1 MIHSQRERESITAP
15 SAHASAASGR
25 AARQRGLDCLA
36 LIEQRLPTLSGATR
50 QVAATILDD
59 PWAVLD
65 MTISEVAARSGVSLP
80 SVTRFCRAMG
90 YTGFRELVQELARSL
105 GRADSR
111 SLEDIPSPADHA
123 GALSGMAAEI
133 VAIQVGALQD
143 TLRALDFAAV
153 ERAVDA
159 LCATRHATAVGS
171 GGAYVSAL
179 GLAFK
184 LGWSGIPVAGAT
196 PDMFVNQLAAVV
208 PGDVVIALSHQGRTR
223 DTLGVMRLARVY
235 GATAIAIS
243 AAPNAPML
251 AEADIALAA
260 FSADLARAGT
270 LLVANSA
277 ELLVADILAAAVA
290 DRRGADGV
298 RRDVVTQWIEDELRV
313 GLVGGSSR
321 RRRRSGRPTDDASK
335 ETDRG

>member
-1 MIHSQRERESITAP
+1 MIHSHLERESVSAP
-15 SAHASAASGR
+15 EAERPGPNGR
-25 AARQRGLDCLA
+25 ASRQRGLDCLA
-36 LIEQRLPTLSGATR
+36 LVDKRLPTLSGTTR
-50 QVAATILDD
+50 QVAAAILAD

-65 MTISEVAARSGVSLP
+65 MTISELAASSGVSLP

-90 YTGFRELVQELARSL
+90 YLGYRELIQELARSL
-105 GRADSR
+105 GRIDSR

-159 LCATRHATAVGS
+159 LCATSHAMAVGS

-184 LGWSGIPVAGAT
+184 LGWSGVPIAGAT
-196 PDMFVNQLAAVV
+196 PDMFVNQLAAVG
-208 PGDVVIALSHQGRTR
+208 PGAVVIALSHQGRTR
-223 DTLGVMRLARVY
+223 DTLGVMRLAREF

-243 AAPNAPML
+243 AVPNSPML

-260 FSADLARAGT
+260 FSADLARTGT

-290 DRRGADGV
+290 DRRGGDGA
-298 RRDVVTQWIEDELRV
+298 RRDLATQWIEDELRV
-313 GLVGGSSR
+313 GLVGGTSR
-321 RRRRSGRPTDDASK
+321 RRRRGGRPTVDASK

>member
-1 MIHSQRERESITAP
+1 MIHSQENRESVTA
-15 SAHASAASGR
+15 SIAARSGPNGR
-25 AARQRGLDCLA
+25 AARQHGLDCLA
-36 LIEQRLPTLSGATR
+36 LIEKRLPTLSGTTR
-50 QVAATILDD
+50 QVAETILRD

-65 MTISEVAARSGVSLP
+65 MTISEVAASSEVSLP

-90 YTGFRELVQELARSL
+90 YAGFRELVQELARSL
-105 GRADSR
+105 GRADAR

-133 VAIQVGALQD
+133 VATQVGALQD

-184 LGWSGIPVAGAT
+184 LGWSGVPIAGAT
-196 PDMFVNQLAAVV
+196 PDMFVNQLAAVS

-223 DTLGVMRLARVY
+223 DTLGVMRLARSY

-243 AAPNAPML
+243 AVPNAPML

-277 ELLVADILAAAVA
+277 ELLVANILAAAVA
-290 DRRGADGV
+290 DRRGSDAT
-298 RRDVVTQWIEDELRV
+298 RRDSVALWIEDELRV
-313 GLVGGSSR
+313 GLVGGTSR
-321 RRRRSGRPTDDASK
+321 RRRRSSQPTDDASK
-335 ETDRG
+335 ETERG

>member
-1 MIHSQRERESITAP
+1 MIHSQQNRKSISTA
-15 SAHASAASGR
+15 HSGGNGR
-25 AARQRGLDCLA
+25 GARQRGLDCLA
-36 LIEQRLPTLSGATR
+36 LIDKRLPTLSGTSR
-50 QVAATILDD
+50 QVAEAILRD

-65 MTISEVAARSGVSLP
+65 MTISEVAAASEVSLP

-90 YTGFRELVQELARSL
+90 YAGYRELVQELARSL

-111 SLEDIPSPADHA
+111 SLDEIPSPADHA

-159 LCATRHATAVGS
+159 LCATRHAMAVGS

-179 GLAFK
+179 GMAFK
-184 LGWSGIPVAGAT
+184 LGWSGVPIAGAS
-196 PDMFVNQLAAVV
+196 PDMFVHQLAAVG

-223 DTLGVMRLARVY
+223 DTLGVMRLARAH
-235 GATAIAIS
+235 GATVIAIT
-243 AAPNAPML
+243 AVPNSPML

-290 DRRGADGV
+290 DRRGGDGA
-298 RRDVVTQWIEDELRV
+298 RRDAVTQWIEEELRV
-313 GLVGGSSR
+313 GLVGGTTR
-321 RRRRSGRPTDDASK
+321 RRRRGSQPTDDLSK
-335 ETDRG
+335 ETERG